1 LTTAVEP
8 FAQDTHGTGEELL
21 QAGRVAL
28 HAIVVVVPTQLGV
41 QLVEEVCQSPPTL
54 VLTPGRAPLEG
65 VAPFL
70 ARCPTLQMG
79 LALAVPAPTK
89 LQPQKVKAGG
99 AQRLTVPEGDAP
111 GLVCRQCQPELPE
124 PLSSCLVKALGVA
137 LMLKRAHTIVRVA
150 NQARLSLAAWSDYL
164 MKPQVERIMQRHI
177 GEDGRDDTPLGRTA
191 RGVQHGAV
199 RLQHPRLEPFLDEPQ
214 ERSIF
219 NAFFQHAE
227 HPIMVDRV
235 EGFDNLLPPSTT
247 HSMMLQRS

>member
-1 LTTAVEP
+1 
-8 FAQDTHGTGEELL
+8 
-21 QAGRVAL
+21 L

-54 VLTPGRAPLEG
+54 VLTPGRAPREG

-89 LQPQKVKAGG
+89 LQPQKVNAGG
-99 AQRLTVPEGDAP
+99 AQRLTLPEGDAP

-199 RLQHPRLEPFLDEPQ
+199 RLPHPRLEPFLDEPQ

-219 NAFFQHAE
+219 NAFFHHAE

-235 EGFDNLLPPSTT
+235 EGSNNFIPLSTT
-247 HSMMLQRS
+247 HW